1 MSDVRPGTLAVPGA
15 HLYYEV
21 RGAGPVLLLIPGSN
35 GDAGYFTG
43 IADALA
49 AQYTV
54 VTYDRRGFSRS
65 VLLEPF
71 GTAWA
76 DLHTDD
82 ARRLLAAVT
91 RQPAYVF
98 GSSAGAIVGYDL
110 LARHSELLAGLI
122 AHEPPLAEILPD
134 ADEWRT
140 FFAGIHD
147 IYLTEGKGP
156 ALQRFMA
163 GIGMDKTAR
172 PADVDQALIRRT
184 AGSLD
189 FLLEHEVRQVTGF
202 RPDLAALDAHRDRII
217 LAGGHESRDHFP
229 YRPTTVLAA
238 RWDTDVLDFP
248 GDHVGSWSQ
257 PEKFAA
263 TLADALDHLRHTFD

>member
-1 MSDVRPGTLAVPGA
+1 MSTCDVLAVPGA
-15 HLYYEV
+15 RLYYEV

-43 IADALA
+43 IADVLA
-49 AQYTV
+49 EQYTV

-76 DLHTDD
+76 DIHTDD

-91 RQPAYVF
+91 GQPAHVF
-98 GSSAGAIVGYDL
+98 GSSAGAILGYDL
-110 LARHSELLAGLI
+110 LTRHPGLVAGLV

-140 FFAGIHD
+140 FFTGVHD
-147 IYLTEGKGP
+147 IYRTEGKGT
-156 ALQRFMA
+156 ALRRFMT

-172 PADVDQALIRRT
+172 PSTVDQSLLHRT

-189 FLLEHEVRQVTGF
+189 FLLEHEVRQVTGY
-202 RPDLAALDAHRDRII
+202 RPNLAVLDTHQDRII
-217 LAGGHESRDHFP
+217 LAGGRDSHEHFP

-238 RWDTDVLDFP
+238 RWHTDILDFP
-248 GDHVGSWSQ
+248 GDHVGYWSQ
-257 PEKFAA
+257 PDEFAA
-263 TLADALDHLRHTFD
+263 TLAYALARLSAG